1 MDDRWKKQLKGGA
14 MAKEEVSKPVKKA
27 RWLVIGTNVVFI
39 GAIFA
44 TLVYRSDPLSR
55 YPYGTTQQREVMAE
69 HFTHQDI
76 DILINSQ
83 IRPEQILPFMDMP
96 GFDINNTIYYDLVSK
111 TQSADPDFIVQF
123 VNRYR
128 DRLNVNNI
136 QEMLSWMSYPD
147 IVAYFDSKNEMPLSK
162 NPEGY
167 DFYLDPKTTLASWR
181 PSDLVQVQDLLSLR
195 KTAAEHWELMKQAAA
210 SEGVDLKAISG
221 FVAYENQR
229 NMTEYK
235 SMPLAPY
242 GSREEQLGLTLYLD
256 GYDLWNQTLS
266 ATEDENYD
274 FNHAINALSDQQRL
288 VRDWVELHA
297 AQYGFIL
304 RYPQGKEQETK
315 VLYQPFVLRYVG
327 VDVAENLKINQL
339 CLEEY
344 QAQGE
349 EHGN

>member
-1 MDDRWKKQLKGGA
+1 
-14 MAKEEVSKPVKKA
+14 MAKEEVSRPVRKA
-27 RWLVIGTNVVFI
+27 RWLVIIVNMLFI

-55 YPYGTTQQREVMAE
+55 YPYGTREQREVMAE
-69 HFTHQDI
+69 RFTHQDI

-96 GFDINNTIYYDLVSK
+96 GFDINNTIYYDLVAK
-111 TQSADPDFIVQF
+111 TQTADPDFVVQF

-128 DRLNVNNI
+128 NRLNVNNI
-136 QEMLSWMSYPD
+136 QEILSWMSYPD
-147 IVAYFDSKNEMPLSK
+147 VVAYFDSKNETPLSK
-162 NPEGY
+162 NPKAY
-167 DFYLDPKTTLASWR
+167 DFYLDPNTTLGTWR

-195 KTAAEHWELMKQAAA
+195 EEAAQQWNAMKEAATQ
-210 SEGVDLKAISG
+210 EGIDLQAISG

-229 NMTEYK
+229 HMTEYK

-266 ATEDENYD
+266 AMEDEQYD
-274 FNHAINALSDQQRL
+274 FLHAIGTLTDQQRA
-288 VRDWVELHA
+288 VRDWLELHA
-297 AQYGFIL
+297 AEYGFIL
-304 RYPQGKEQETK
+304 RYPQGKEEQTH
-315 VLYQPFVLRYVG
+315 VLYQPFVIRYVTQ
-327 VDVAENLKINQL
+327 DVAQNLKDNNL

-344 QAQGE
+344 QEPGE
-349 EHGN
+349 ENGN